1 MTDVIVIGGG
11 PAGMMAAATAALYG
25 KKTVLLEK
33 NSRCGRKLAITG
45 KGRCN
50 VTNDCDETAFLQN
63 VPTNPKFLYS
73 VIRAFGTQ
81 DTKDWF
87 EGRGVALKTERG
99 NRVFPQSDRAQ
110 DIVDAMVRACKE
122 SGVEIREC
130 EAEGLLCENGA
141 VCGVLCSG
149 GQRCLSRSVIVA
161 TGGAS
166 YPVTGSTG
174 DGYRF
179 AEQVGHT
186 VTERKP
192 SLVPLVSDS
201 EDCRDMQGLSL
212 RNVTVSL
219 WDKRMKKKL
228 FSELGEMLFTHYG
241 MSGPLILSASSLIRT
256 FEPDRYEI
264 QIDLK
269 PGLDD
274 K

>member
-25 KKTVLLEK
+25 KKVVLLEK

-110 DIVDAMVRACKE
+110 DIVEAMVRACKE

-130 EAEGLLCENGA
+130 EARI
-141 VCGVLCSG
+141 CSAKRQCLRRFM
-149 GQRCLSRSVIVA
+149 QRRTALSVPF
-161 TGGAS
+161 G
-166 YPVTGSTG
+166 YCG
-174 DGYRF
+174 DGRGILPCDGF
-179 AEQVGHT
+179 DRRRLPFCRAGRTHCN
-186 VTERKP
+186 RKET
-192 SLVPLVSDS
+192 LA
-201 EDCRDMQGLSL
+201 GA
-212 RNVTVSL
+212 
-219 WDKRMKKKL
+219 
-228 FSELGEMLFTHYG
+228 FGF
-241 MSGPLILSASSLIRT
+241 
-256 FEPDRYEI
+256 
-264 QIDLK
+264 
-269 PGLDD
+269 
-274 K
+274 